1 MLDKRFQKSVCLRHV
16 PGCHENISGFVLFLL
31 VDQAHDDYT
40 VEIFHGNRIT
50 AIEHEK
56 DRLAQS
62 QRICVFFM
70 EIGIVCKDIDSI
82 SAQASRQIWKEI
94 SKRRQ
99 FVGGKVHQYHSQIVG
114 ENAGSHCF
122 V

>member
-1 MLDKRFQKSVCLRHV
+1 MMLDKRFQKSVCLRHV

-40 VEIFHGNRIT
+40 VEIFHGDRIT

-62 QRICVFFM
+62 QRICVFFV

-82 SAQASRQIWKEI
+82 SAQAGRQKMCIRDSYNAMPKEGVEALVAFM
-94 SKRRQ
+94 KK
-99 FVGGKVHQYHSQIVG
+99 FEE
-114 ENAGSHCF
+114 ENA
-122 V
+122 

>member
-1 MLDKRFQKSVCLRHV
+1 MMFDKRFQKSVCLRHV

-40 VEIFHGNRIT
+40 VEIFHGDRIT

-62 QRICVFFM
+62 QRICVFFV

-82 SAQASRQIWKEI
+82 RPVGRYGRKSLSGGSLSVGRCI
-94 SKRRQ
+94 STIAR
-99 FVGGKVHQYHSQIVG
+99 
-114 ENAGSHCF
+114 
-122 V
+122 